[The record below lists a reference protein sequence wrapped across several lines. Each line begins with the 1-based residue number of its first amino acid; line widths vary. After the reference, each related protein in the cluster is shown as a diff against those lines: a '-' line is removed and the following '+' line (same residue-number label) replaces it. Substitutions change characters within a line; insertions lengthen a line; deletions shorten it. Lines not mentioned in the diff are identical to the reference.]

1 MVAKFDQR
9 QGSSDGGAILLKA
22 AERRL
27 GLTSA
32 LAGCLRDD
40 RQPGKVRHEL
50 RELITQRVMAIAL
63 GYEDASDAARLACD
77 PILCLATIQNELKLT
92 LNRMP

>member
-1 MVAKFDQR
+1 
-9 QGSSDGGAILLKA
+9 ILLQA

-40 RQPGKVRHEL
+40 RQPGEVQHEL

-63 GYEDASDAARLACD
+63 GYEDANDAARLASD
-77 PILCLATIQNELKLT
+77 PIHKLLVGRDPLDGEDLASQPTVLRKNSV
-92 LNRMP
+92 